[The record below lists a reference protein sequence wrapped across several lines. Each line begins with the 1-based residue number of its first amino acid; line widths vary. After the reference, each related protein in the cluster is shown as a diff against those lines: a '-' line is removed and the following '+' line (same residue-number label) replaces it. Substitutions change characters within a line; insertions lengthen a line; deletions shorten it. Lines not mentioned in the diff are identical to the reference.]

1 MSVCYLKQDITTTC
15 IEARTT
21 WYMASDTQVS
31 IYYTLSLTTLTRQSN
46 RPHQCRYIYT
56 KTYMYTHTYM
66 HIHISTDT
74 HIYRYICTY
83 TCIYIYNIYIY
94 IYIYLHAF
102 VYMYLQVHMYT
113 YINFFIKK
121 PEN

>member
-1 MSVCYLKQDITTTC
+1 MSVCYLKQNITTIC

-46 RPHQCRYIYT
+46 RPHQYRCIYT

-74 HIYRYICTY
+74 HIYKYICTY
-83 TCIYIYNIYIY
+83 IYTYVIYIY
-94 IYIYLHAF
+94 I
-102 VYMYLQVHMYT
+102 
-113 YINFFIKK
+113 
-121 PEN
+121 